1 MKLTPLHER
10 LLADILDLGSP
21 YPLVLTGGYAVQAHG
36 LVERFSRDLD
46 VATENPA
53 PMDEIVA
60 SLTTGLAARGWR
72 TTRVQTDPLSGRF
85 LVTAPDTGEE
95 CEVDVLKEAF
105 WAPPAQTP
113 YGPVLSLDDVIGTKV
128 RALADRGT
136 VRDLIDVQAASRHR
150 STADLESLGRR
161 RAHDEFSLEDL
172 RDRLTGADW
181 YEDEDYAAYG
191 LTSRQIEELKAWRWS
206 GRRTWGRASTMRTP
220 DEGLYPSPLGVI
232 LAGRWYR
239 EFGPDSLT
247 AGRGGDGVPTAAV
260 GSATAPST
268 TQVSRDGYERILA

>member
-72 TTRVQTDPLSGRF
+72 TTHVQTDPLSGRF
-85 LVTAPDTGEE
+85 LVTDPDTGEE

-150 STADLESLGRR
+150 STADLEALGRR

-191 LTSRQIEELKAWRWS
+191 LTTRQIEELKAWALEWATDLGERLH
-206 GRRTWGRASTMRTP
+206 
-220 DEGLYPSPLGVI
+220 DEN
-232 LAGRWYR
+232 A
-239 EFGPDSLT
+239 
-247 AGRGGDGVPTAAV
+247 
-260 GSATAPST
+260 
-268 TQVSRDGYERILA
+268 

>member
-53 PMDEIVA
+53 PMQEIVA
-60 SLTTGLAARGWR
+60 SLTAGLCARGWR
-72 TTRVQTDPLSGRF
+72 TTHVQTDPLSGRF
-85 LVTAPDTGEE
+85 LVTDPATGEE

-172 RDRLTGADW
+172 RDRLIGADW
-181 YEDEDYAAYG
+181 YEDEDYTAYG
-191 LTSRQIEELKAWRWS
+191 LTSRQIEELKAWALEW
-206 GRRTWGRASTMRTP
+206 AE
-220 DEGLYPSPLGVI
+220 DLG
-232 LAGRWYR
+232 A
-239 EFGPDSLT
+239 
-247 AGRGGDGVPTAAV
+247 
-260 GSATAPST
+260 
-268 TQVSRDGYERILA
+268 RIHEENA

>member
-1 MKLTPLHER
+1 VKLPPLHER

-36 LVERFSRDLD
+36 LVQRFSRDLD

-53 PMDEIVA
+53 PMQEIVA
-60 SLTTGLAARGWR
+60 SLTAGLAERGWR
-72 TTRVQTDPLSGRF
+72 TTHVQTDPLSGRF
-85 LVTAPDTGEE
+85 LVTDVVTGEE

-128 RALADRGT
+128 RALADRGA

-150 STADLESLGRR
+150 SLADLETLGRR
-161 RAHDEFSLEDL
+161 RAHDEFSLPDL
-172 RDRLTGADW
+172 RDRLVGADW

-191 LTSRQIEELKAWRWS
+191 LTPEEITELKKWALEWATDVEERLH
-206 GRRTWGRASTMRTP
+206 
-220 DEGLYPSPLGVI
+220 EGDV
-232 LAGRWYR
+232 
-239 EFGPDSLT
+239 
-247 AGRGGDGVPTAAV
+247 
-260 GSATAPST
+260 
-268 TQVSRDGYERILA
+268 

>member
-191 LTSRQIEELKAWRWS
+191 LTSRQIEELKAWALEWAEDLGARIH
-206 GRRTWGRASTMRTP
+206 
-220 DEGLYPSPLGVI
+220 DEN
-232 LAGRWYR
+232 A
-239 EFGPDSLT
+239 
-247 AGRGGDGVPTAAV
+247 
-260 GSATAPST
+260 
-268 TQVSRDGYERILA
+268 

>member
-53 PMDEIVA
+53 PMNEIVA
-60 SLTTGLAARGWR
+60 SLTAGLTARGWR
-72 TTRVQTDPLSGRF
+72 TTHVQTDPLSGRF
-85 LVTAPDTGEE
+85 LVTDPGTGEE

-150 STADLESLGRR
+150 STADLENLGRR
-161 RAHDEFSLEDL
+161 RAEDEFSLEDL
-172 RDRLTGADW
+172 HDRLTGADW

-191 LTSRQIEELKAWRWS
+191 LDSGQIEELKAWALAWAEDLAA
-206 GRRTWGRASTMRTP
+206 RTH
-220 DEGLYPSPLGVI
+220 DEN
-232 LAGRWYR
+232 A
-239 EFGPDSLT
+239 
-247 AGRGGDGVPTAAV
+247 
-260 GSATAPST
+260 
-268 TQVSRDGYERILA
+268 

>member
-1 MKLTPLHER
+1 MRLTPLHER

-53 PMDEIVA
+53 PMQEIVA
-60 SLTTGLAARGWR
+60 SPTAGLSARGRR
-72 TTRVQTDPLSGRF
+72 TTHVQTGPLSGRF
-85 LVTAPDTGEE
+85 LVTDPDTGEE
-95 CEVDVLKEAF
+95 CEVNVLKEAF

-172 RDRLTGADW
+172 RDRLIGADW
-181 YEDEDYAAYG
+181 YKDEDYTAYG
-191 LTSRQIEELKAWRWS
+191 LTSRQIEELKVWALEWAEELGARIH
-206 GRRTWGRASTMRTP
+206 
-220 DEGLYPSPLGVI
+220 DEN
-232 LAGRWYR
+232 A
-239 EFGPDSLT
+239 
-247 AGRGGDGVPTAAV
+247 
-260 GSATAPST
+260 
-268 TQVSRDGYERILA
+268 

>member
-1 MKLTPLHER
+1 VKLTPLHER

-53 PMDEIVA
+53 PMQEIVA
-60 SLTTGLAARGWR
+60 SLTAGHSARGWR
-72 TTRVQTDPLSGRF
+72 TTHVRTDPLSGRF
-85 LVTAPDTGEE
+85 LATAPDPGEE

-161 RAHDEFSLEDL
+161 RAHDDFSLEDL
-172 RDRLTGADW
+172 RDRLIGADW
-181 YEDEDYAAYG
+181 YEDEDYTAYG
-191 LTSRQIEELKAWRWS
+191 LTSRQTEELKAWALEWAEDLGARIH
-206 GRRTWGRASTMRTP
+206 
-220 DEGLYPSPLGVI
+220 DEN
-232 LAGRWYR
+232 A
-239 EFGPDSLT
+239 
-247 AGRGGDGVPTAAV
+247 
-260 GSATAPST
+260 
-268 TQVSRDGYERILA
+268 

>member
-60 SLTTGLAARGWR
+60 SLTAGLAARGWR
-72 TTRVQTDPLSGRF
+72 TTHVQTDPLSGRF
-85 LVTAPDTGEE
+85 LVTDPDTGEE

-128 RALADRGT
+128 RALADRGA

-150 STADLESLGRR
+150 STADLESLGRL

-191 LTSRQIEELKAWRWS
+191 LTSRQTDEL
-206 GRRTWGRASTMRTP
+206 RTWALEWAEDLGARIH
-220 DEGLYPSPLGVI
+220 DENV
-232 LAGRWYR
+232 
-239 EFGPDSLT
+239 
-247 AGRGGDGVPTAAV
+247 
-260 GSATAPST
+260 
-268 TQVSRDGYERILA
+268 

>member
-53 PMDEIVA
+53 PMQEIVA
-60 SLTTGLAARGWR
+60 SLTAGLGARGWR
-72 TTRVQTDPLSGRF
+72 TTHVQTDPLSGRF
-85 LVTAPDTGEE
+85 LVTDPDTGEE

-128 RALADRGT
+128 RALAERGT

-172 RDRLTGADW
+172 RDRLIGADW

-191 LTSRQIEELKAWRWS
+191 LTSRQIGELKAWALEWAEDLGARIH
-206 GRRTWGRASTMRTP
+206 
-220 DEGLYPSPLGVI
+220 DEN
-232 LAGRWYR
+232 A
-239 EFGPDSLT
+239 
-247 AGRGGDGVPTAAV
+247 
-260 GSATAPST
+260 
-268 TQVSRDGYERILA
+268 

>member
-1 MKLTPLHER
+1 MNLPPLHEK
-10 LLADILDLGSP
+10 LLADIIDLGSP

-53 PMDEIVA
+53 PMREIVA
-60 SLTTGLAARGWR
+60 SLTAGLTERGWQ
-72 TTRVQTDPLSGRF
+72 TTHVQTDPLSGRF
-85 LVTAPDTGEE
+85 LVTDPATGEE

-136 VRDLIDVQAASRHR
+136 VRDLIDVQAAARHR
-150 STADLESLGRR
+150 SLADLESLGRR
-161 RAHDEFSLEDL
+161 RAQDEFSLADL

-181 YEDEDYAAYG
+181 YEDEDYTAYG
-191 LTSRQIEELKAWRWS
+191 LTPRQVAELK
-206 GRRTWGRASTMRTP
+206 TWAVEWAT
-220 DEGLYPSPLGVI
+220 DLG
-232 LAGRWYR
+232 
-239 EFGPDSLT
+239 
-247 AGRGGDGVPTAAV
+247 
-260 GSATAPST
+260 
-268 TQVSRDGYERILA
+268 ERLHEEDC